1 MAIYHTFITLLVP
14 AVAAY
19 VITLISTKFLSGYLF
34 ESGVFEEDQNKGRLV
49 RLPSSLGLAVVFGT
63 VVGILTYA
71 FGVSFLV
78 NSQRAVLDVR
88 DLFAVSMSLLL
99 ISLVGFLD
107 DINVK
112 KRRVNATEIK
122 SFKKGLKQW
131 QKPLLTILGALPLMA
146 INAGVN
152 VVRVPFIGNISLG
165 LWYPLLVLPLAIIF
179 ASNAV
184 NLLGGFD
191 GLQPG
196 MGAIALAGLFVYSVI
211 YGTHMGALISAVM
224 LASVLAF
231 LPFNLGKV
239 IPGDSFTYALGT
251 GLIAVMVLGNA
262 EAFGIIIFIPW
273 IIEFLLHLRK
283 GFKVSDLGIK
293 QKDGTFKAPYG
304 KHIYSLTHLIMNIK
318 KVRERDVSAYLSLIE
333 FAFVVLAFLMKLG
346 GFL

>member
-1 MAIYHTFITLLVP
+1 MAAYHTFITLLVP
-14 AVAAY
+14 AVVAY

-34 ESGVFEEDQNKGRLV
+34 ESGVFEEDPNKRRLV

-63 VVGILTYA
+63 IVGILAYA
-71 FGVSFLV
+71 FGVSFFV
-78 NSQRAVLDVR
+78 MSARSILDVR
-88 DLFAVSMSLLL
+88 NLFAVSLSLLL

-112 KRRVNATEIK
+112 SKLVSATDIK

-131 QKPLLTILGALPLMA
+131 QKPLLTIIGALPLVA
-146 INAGVN
+146 VNAGVN
-152 VVRVPFIGNISLG
+152 TIRIPFVGAVNLG

-179 ASNAV
+179 AANAV

-196 MGAIALAGLFVYSVI
+196 MGAVALAGLLVYSVL
-211 YGTHMGALISAVM
+211 YGTHTGALISAIM
-224 LASVLAF
+224 LAAVLAF
-231 LPFNLGKV
+231 LPFNLGKA

-251 GLIAVMVLGNA
+251 GLVSIMVLSNA
-262 EAFGIIIFIPW
+262 EAFGIILFIPW
-273 IIEFLLHLRK
+273 ITEFLLHLRR
-283 GFKVSDLGIK
+283 GFKVSDLGIR

-304 KHIYSLTHLIMNIK
+304 KHIYSLTHLVMNMK
-318 KVRERDVSAYLSLIE
+318 SVHETDVAAYLSAVE

-346 GFL
+346 GLL